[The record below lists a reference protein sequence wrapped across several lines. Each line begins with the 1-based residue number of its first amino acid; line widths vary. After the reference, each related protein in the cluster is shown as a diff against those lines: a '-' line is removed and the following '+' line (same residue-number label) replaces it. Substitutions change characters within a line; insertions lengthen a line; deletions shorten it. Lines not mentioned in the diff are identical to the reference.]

1 MYRTVRTFAV
11 IVGLGLAANG
21 CGDGVTDSTGDPLTQ
36 EEAFAIYAE
45 LQFAVSDALSAQGSA
60 AAGSGAMLVTPI
72 TPVTGSCG
80 GGGTVTVTGD
90 VDDNIDPQS
99 GLGTI
104 SFTLT
109 ETVDDCIVQTTG
121 ANFTVNGSPNIVVA
135 GDLTVGENSLGG
147 TYDMGGGF
155 AYTSDDGRAGT
166 CGVDVSLNF
175 SNLSVGGTICGK
187 RIRG

>member
-1 MYRTVRTFAV
+1 MHRTVRTIAV
-11 IVGLGLAANG
+11 IAGLGFAATG
-21 CGDGVTDSTGDPLTQ
+21 CGDSVTDSTGDPLTQ

-45 LQFAVSDALSAQGSA
+45 LQFAVSDALDAQSSAP
-60 AAGSGAMLVTPI
+60 AGSGAMMTPI
-72 TPVTGSCG
+72 TPVTGTCG

-90 VDDNIDPQS
+90 VDDNIDPQT

-109 ETVDDCIVQTTG
+109 ESPEDCVVQTTG
-121 ANFTVNGSPNIVVA
+121 ADFTVNGSPNVKIE

-147 TYDMGGGF
+147 TYDMSGGF

-175 SNLSVGGTICGK
+175 STLSVSGSICGK
-187 RIRG
+187 RISG

>member
-1 MYRTVRTFAV
+1 MYRSACAV
-11 IVGLGLAANG
+11 ALIVGLGLVASG

-45 LQFAVSDALSAQGSA
+45 LQFAVSDALGAQGSA
-60 AAGSGAMLVTPI
+60 PAGSGAMMTPI
-72 TPVTGSCG
+72 TPVTGTCG

-90 VDDNIDPQS
+90 VDDNIDTQT

-109 ETVDDCIVQTTG
+109 ETFDDCVVQTTG
-121 ANFTVNGSPNIVVA
+121 PHFTVNGNPNVKIV

-147 TYDMGGGF
+147 TYDMSGGF
-155 AYTSDDGRAGT
+155 AYTSNDGRAGT
-166 CGVDVSLNF
+166 CGVGVSLDF
-175 SNLSVGGTICGK
+175 SNLSVSGTICGK
-187 RIRG
+187 RISG